1 MRKGHFLS
9 HNTRTELPSR
19 MIWVDTEALNEHGKP
34 EVGEQ
39 KLWFGVAHYERY
51 HTATAREPT
60 VVHRKVFYTP
70 ESFWEWV
77 TSLSEPKARVWIM
90 AHNWNY
96 DAAILNTSVILP
108 KLGWSLGKYING
120 KPPLIVTWRKDDCTL
135 QMVDTLNYFTSS
147 LANLGESL
155 GVPKADMPKLVANVQ
170 EWEAYCARDVAVIR
184 AGFLGFREFVREHNL
199 GVMQPTLASQAL
211 TAYRHRFM
219 PCQILIHTKEEALEL
234 ERESYHGGRT
244 EAFWYGPYYGKLYKF
259 DINSMYPSIMRDNEL
274 SARYVGYFPSYK
286 RHLWAAA
293 KRDYNRVAECW
304 ISTETPV
311 YGIVRDQRL
320 IFPVGRFKATL
331 AEPELVYALD
341 HDHVEKIGRWAIYER
356 ENLFREFVDYFYNV
370 RQEYQ
375 KAGNDAFAFMAKILM
390 NSLYGKFGQAGRIWI
405 ETDEYIWTEG
415 QEGVL
420 QIDEE
425 TPPIRLRNRL
435 GRTQMLQVET
445 ESHSSAPA
453 IAAEI
458 TSHARLLLWRL
469 IEQAGRENVVYVDT
483 DSLVVSEAG
492 YLALGTAIDSK
503 ILGKLKLEG
512 ESNYSEFWAPKDY
525 LFAGKQRTKGIRA
538 SAEKISEVDYRQER
552 FQSWDVNL
560 KEGQDGF
567 VTVTTTLKHLTR
579 INHKALVN
587 GHGPTYPLT
596 LKEW

>member
-9 HNTRTELPSR
+9 VNHRTELPSR

-34 EVGEQ
+34 ETGTQ

-51 HTATAREPT
+51 HTATAT
-60 VVHRKVFYTP
+60 VPSVHHSRVFHAAGD
-70 ESFWEWV
+70 FWSWV
-77 TSLSEPKARVWIM
+77 DALAEPKARIWVM

-108 KLGWSLGKYING
+108 QLGWSLGKYING

-135 QMVDTLNYFTSS
+135 QMVDTLNYFTTS
-147 LANLGESL
+147 LDSLGQSL
-155 GVPKADMPKLVANVQ
+155 GVRKLPMPSGKLDAQ
-170 EWEAYCARDVAVIR
+170 EWEVYCEQDVRIIR
-184 AGFLGFREFVREHNL
+184 TAFLGFREFVREHDL

-219 PCQILIHTKEEALEL
+219 PCQILIHTKEEALTL

-244 EAFWYGPYYGKLYKF
+244 EAFWYGPHYGRLFKL
-259 DINSMYPSIMRDNEL
+259 DINSMYPSIMRTCEL

-286 RHLWAAA
+286 RHLWRAA

-304 ISTETPV
+304 IDTNTPV
-311 YGIVRDQRL
+311 YGIVRDHRL
-320 IFPVGRFKATL
+320 IFPVGQFKATL
-331 AEPELVYALD
+331 AEPELVYALE
-341 HDHVEKIGRWAIYER
+341 HDHVKKIGRWAIYER
-356 ENLFREFVDYFYNV
+356 ENLFRSFVDYFYKV
-370 RQEYQ
+370 RREYQ

-390 NSLYGKFGQAGRIWI
+390 NSLYGKFGQAGRIWV
-405 ETDEYIWTEG
+405 ETDEYIWTED

-420 QIDEE
+420 QIDAD

-435 GRTQMLQVET
+435 GRTQMLLMEA
-445 ESHSSAPA
+445 ESHNSVPI
-453 IAAEI
+453 IASEI
-458 TSHARLLLWRL
+458 TSHARIRLWAL
-469 IEQAGRENVVYVDT
+469 IEQAGRENVIYVDT
-483 DSLVVSEAG
+483 DSLVVSETGLDRLQSAVNPSKLG
-492 YLALGTAIDSK
+492 ALK
-503 ILGKLKLEG
+503 VEG
-512 ESNYSEFWAPKDY
+512 ESDYSEFWAPKDY
-525 LFAGKQRTKGIRA
+525 LFSGVQRTKGIRA
-538 SAEKISEVDYRQER
+538 SAQKLSPVDYQQDR

-560 KEGQDGF
+560 KQGQDGF
-567 VTVTTTLKHLTR
+567 VMVTPQLKHLTR